1 MQPPLHVSSAQA
13 HASLKAVRPRR
24 IGILNDYVRVPFA
37 NGSSFASQFLFREF
51 SARGHEVSVI
61 GPSDPQATEADL
73 PPHCVALASGPL
85 RNIPGVRV
93 ALPTPSRLREV
104 ESLGLDMVLGQSG
117 NELIDLGVWLRAK
130 HGVPFL
136 AVNTMHL
143 PSFYNT
149 ILPDGL
155 LQSSMVRRLF
165 EQDIVPW
172 LERHSARVYNQGDG
186 LIVLSRGL
194 ERYWRERGVTVPIH
208 VIPRAVDPTL
218 FDAPAQ
224 RDPFDRRAKAG
235 QRLLCVCRHAR
246 EKELKRLIEIFARYI
261 APNATD
267 ATLTLVGDGPDH
279 DSFRAD
285 ARRLGVEERVF
296 FPGEVPLPQVVDYY
310 RHADLFVYASLSET
324 YGQVVSEALYCGLP
338 VVAFQDGKGVSDQ
351 ITSGSDGVLV
361 ASGPNM
367 SQADW
372 RFGAEV
378 VGLLH
383 HPVMRSAFSVQAR
396 RNARARCDAERCV
409 ERYYEAFEDA
419 RQHCLQTWGSG
430 LGPSN
435 LTPLIRWTSIHGALV
450 ALGLIRPPTIV
461 NRHGRK
467 QPTWLS
473 QQRGAA
479 AEIKEARS
487 SSKSEAVRTTIA
499 P

>member
-61 GPSDPQATEADL
+61 GPADPKATEADL
-73 PPHCVALASGPL
+73 PPDCVTLASGPL

-93 ALPTPSRLREV
+93 ALPTPAGLRQV
-104 ESLGLDMVLGQSG
+104 EAKQLDMVLGQSG

-155 LQSSMVRRLF
+155 LQSGMVRRLF
-165 EQDIVPW
+165 EEDIVPW
-172 LERHSARVYNQGDG
+172 LESHSAKVYNQGDG

-194 ERYWRERGVTVPIH
+194 ERYWRDRGVTVPIH
-208 VIPRAVDPTL
+208 VIPRAVDPKL

-261 APNATD
+261 APNALD
-267 ATLTLVGDGPDH
+267 ATLTLVGDGPEH

-338 VVAFQDGKGVSDQ
+338 VVAFHDGKGVADQ
-351 ITSGSDGVLV
+351 INSGSDGVLV
-361 ASGPNM
+361 SDGPSK

-372 RFGAEV
+372 RFGGEV

-383 HPVMRSAFSVQAR
+383 HPAMRAAFSAQAR
-396 RNARARCDAERCV
+396 RNARSRCDAERCI
-409 ERYYEAFEDA
+409 ERYYEAFNNA
-419 RQHCLQTWGSG
+419 RKHCMRTWGTG

-435 LTPLIRWTSIHGALV
+435 ITPLVRWVSIHGALV
-450 ALGLIRPPTIV
+450 GLGLIRPPTIV

-467 QPTWLS
+467 QPNWRLL
-473 QQRGAA
+473 QRTAA
-479 AEIKEARS
+479 TTETAVAKLAKETIRS
-487 SSKSEAVRTTIA
+487 TLA